1 MEHRNWAVQTG
12 RLQSHNFLAF
22 MNTGRILGRICAS
35 RRKTDQISHEML
47 IAQNNYYRCSP
58 ANYNW
63 KQFRHLLFSI
73 MLFIY
78 LFIYLLLPLILP
90 SYKGKEKVSHSSWAE
105 FNKAAR
111 LSFTVRRSS
120 FCQHLWSADTEY
132 CFVFSRLLT
141 SKKLNE

>member
-22 MNTGRILGRICAS
+22 MSTGRILGRICAS

-47 IAQNNYYRCSP
+47 IAQNNYYLCSP

-78 LFIYLLLPLILP
+78 LFIYLPAVTINITFLQGQGESVPFFLSRIQQSSKVIFYCQEELILP
-90 SYKGKEKVSHSSWAE
+90 APLECWHWV
-105 FNKAAR
+105 
-111 LSFTVRRSS
+111 L
-120 FCQHLWSADTEY
+120 FC
-132 CFVFSRLLT
+132 F
-141 SKKLNE
+141 